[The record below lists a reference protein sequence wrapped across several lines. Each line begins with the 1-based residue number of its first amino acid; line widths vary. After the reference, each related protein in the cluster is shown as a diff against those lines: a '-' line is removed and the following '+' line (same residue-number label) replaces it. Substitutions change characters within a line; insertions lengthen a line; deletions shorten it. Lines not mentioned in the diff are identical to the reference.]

1 MLELNMDTLK
11 VLTKGQVVI
20 PAKIRKKYDIHPGSA
35 IQIFE
40 YGNLIYLVP
49 PAKDPLKEAM
59 GCLPQKP
66 SLTKALLKERKK
78 DFVE

>member
-1 MLELNMDTLK
+1 MDTVK

-20 PAKIRKKYDIHPGSA
+20 PAKIRKKYDIQPGNSL
-35 IQIFE
+35 QIFE

-49 PAKDPLKEAM
+49 PSRDPLKAAM

-78 DFVE
+78 DFAE

>member
-1 MLELNMDTLK
+1 MDTVK
-11 VLTKGQVVI
+11 VLIKGQVVI
-20 PAKIRKKYDIHPGSA
+20 PAQMRKKYDIQPGNLL
-35 IQIFE
+35 QIFE

-66 SLTKALLKERKK
+66 SLSRALLKERKK

>member
-1 MLELNMDTLK
+1 MNTIK

-20 PAKIRKKYDIHPGSA
+20 PANIRKKYDITPGCA
-35 IQIFE
+35 LLIFE

-49 PAKDPLKEAM
+49 PVKDPLKDAR

-66 SLTKALLKERKK
+66 SLAGELLKERKR
-78 DFVE
+78 DFA